1 MIFLLTLSGSCGIL
15 SKMSPGFAEDL
26 LNFSALIFTIS
37 EEGSRID
44 AEGLLEPILA
54 VLLLIVSLE
63 MSLFGEEFF
72 LIRPRLCLDKPLLDL
87 FPVLR
92 IIWLCRSS
100 RQSRDSCR
108 ACWSDTSALVLG
120 DEGVR
125 RRLSLA

>member
-1 MIFLLTLSGSCGIL
+1 
-15 SKMSPGFAEDL
+15 MSPGFAEDL
-26 LNFSALIFTIS
+26 LNVSALIFTIS

-54 VLLLIVSLE
+54 VLLLVVSLE

-72 LIRPRLCLDKPLLDL
+72 LIRPGLRLDKPLLDM

-92 IIWLCRSS
+92 VIWLCWSS
-100 RQSRDSCR
+100 RQTRNNCR
-108 ACWSDTSALVLG
+108 SCWSDTSVLVLG
-120 DEGVR
+120 DEGVC